1 MKRMVLCVGGFILL
15 LVYLCGCAGA
25 SGKSVEAID
34 KPDSAW
40 QKSITIGAPTLLKL
54 VIVPNGFKLNWK
66 PSPDDPG
73 KVSGYEIVRAEFAS
87 GPFSKVAVVDKGPS
101 QYIDATASPEI
112 IYYYKVRAVA
122 GTVFSP
128 YSNTVTGER

>member
-15 LVYLCGCAGA
+15 LAYLYGCAGVN
-25 SGKSVEAID
+25 GKSVETID
-34 KPDSAW
+34 TSDSAW
-40 QKSITIGAPTLLKL
+40 QKSIAIGAPSILKL

-66 PSPDDPG
+66 PSPDDPD

-87 GPFSKVAVVDKGPS
+87 GPFTKIATVDKGAS
-101 QYIDATASPEI
+101 QYIDETASPEN

-122 GTVFSP
+122 GTVYSP